1 MKKELFWTIVTLIL
15 SILTMY
21 ICFEKSSLSVPA
33 FIEAIRNANMLW
45 LIPAVVC
52 MLLFIWFEG
61 KSLILITRSLGYPV
75 KHRKG
80 FLYASADIYFSSITP
95 SATGG
100 QPASAYFMY
109 IDGLPAE
116 VVTAA
121 LILNL
126 TMYTLAIITLGLL
139 SVIFFPGIF
148 FQFPLSCKVMILFG
162 IFSMVLLTLCFI
174 ILLKKKAVLLKAGS
188 VIFYLLRKLH
198 FKHLAEKMETRFT
211 KGMEKYNLCVKELSG
226 AKGLYRKTFLLNL
239 LQRASQILVP
249 VFVYFALHGDY
260 SNGLMIFIIQ
270 CYVVVGSNF
279 IPIPGAVGI
288 SEFIMFFGYSM
299 LMTDKMAVGLAVASR
314 GISFY
319 ICSIVTLFIV
329 ILGYIFIQFIQ
340 RRRKSEVNQ

>member
-1 MKKELFWTIVTLIL
+1 
-15 SILTMY
+15 
-21 ICFEKSSLSVPA
+21 
-33 FIEAIRNANMLW
+33 
-45 LIPAVVC
+45 
-52 MLLFIWFEG
+52 
-61 KSLILITRSLGYPV
+61 
-75 KHRKG
+75 
-80 FLYASADIYFSSITP
+80 
-95 SATGG
+95 
-100 QPASAYFMY
+100 
-109 IDGLPAE
+109 
-116 VVTAA
+116 
-121 LILNL
+121 
-126 TMYTLAIITLGLL
+126 
-139 SVIFFPGIF
+139 
-148 FQFPLSCKVMILFG
+148 
-162 IFSMVLLTLCFI
+162 
-174 ILLKKKAVLLKAGS
+174 
-188 VIFYLLRKLH
+188 
-198 FKHLAEKMETRFT
+198 
-211 KGMEKYNLCVKELSG
+211 MEKYNLCVKELSG

-299 LMTDKMAVGLAVASR
+299 LMTDDMAVGLAVASR

>member
-21 ICFEKSSLSVPA
+21 ICFDRSSLSVPD
-33 FIEAIRNANMLW
+33 FIEAIRNANVLW

-121 LILNL
+121 LILK
-126 TMYTLAIITLGLL
+126 TLGLL
-139 SVIFFPGIF
+139 SVIFFPSIF
-148 FQFPLSCKVMILFG
+148 FQFPLSCKVMILIG

-174 ILLKKKAVLLKAGS
+174 ILLKKKTVLLKAGS
-188 VIFYLLRKLH
+188 VIFYLLRKFH
-198 FKHLAEKMETRFT
+198 FKHLAEKLETRFT

-226 AKGLYRKTFLLNL
+226 AKGLYSKTFLLNL

-299 LMTDKMAVGLAVASR
+299 LMTDDMAVGLAVASR

>member
-1 MKKELFWTIVTLIL
+1 MKKELFWTIITLIL
-15 SILTMY
+15 SVLTMY
-21 ICFEKSSLSVPA
+21 ICFEKSSLSVPD
-33 FIEAIRNANMLW
+33 FIEAIRNANVMW
-45 LIPAVVC
+45 LIPAVAC

-61 KSLILITRSLGYPV
+61 HSLTLISRSLGYPV

-139 SVIFFPGIF
+139 SVIFFPSIF
-148 FQFPLSCKVMILFG
+148 FRFPISCKVMILFG

-174 ILLKKKAVLLKAGS
+174 ILLKKKVVLLKAGS
-188 VIFYLLRKLH
+188 VIFYLLRKLR
-198 FKHLAEKMETRFT
+198 FKHTAEKLETRFT

-226 AKGLYRKTFLLNL
+226 AKGLYSKTFFLNL
-239 LQRASQILVP
+239 MQRASQILVP

-299 LMTDKMAVGLAVASR
+299 LMTDEMAVGLAVASR

-329 ILGYIFIQFIQ
+329 ILGYIFIRFIKNK
-340 RRRKSEVNQ
+340 RKSEVLK

>member
-21 ICFEKSSLSVPA
+21 ICFYKSSLSFSEFV
-33 FIEAIRNANMLW
+33 EAIRHANVLW
-45 LIPAVVC
+45 LIPAVLC
-52 MLLFIWFEG
+52 MFCFIWAEG
-61 KSLILITRSLGYPV
+61 QSLTMISRSMGYPV
-75 KHRKG
+75 QHRKG

-139 SVIFFPGIF
+139 SVIFFPSIF

-162 IFSMVLLTLCFI
+162 IFSMVLLTLSFI
-174 ILLKKKAVLLKAGS
+174 ILLKKKSVLLKIS
-188 VIFYLLRKLH
+188 SIIFYLLRKLH
-198 FKHLAEKMETRFT
+198 FKTLTAKLEARFNI
-211 KGMEKYNLCVKELSG
+211 GMEKYNLVVEKISDKAGLLSRIY
-226 AKGLYRKTFLLNL
+226 LINL
-239 LQRASQILVP
+239 LQRTSQILVP
-249 VFVYFALHGDY
+249 VFVYFALHGSY
-260 SNGLMIFIIQ
+260 SNWLLIFIIQ

-279 IPIPGAVGI
+279 LPMPGAVGI

-299 LMTDKMAVGLAVASR
+299 LMDSDFAIEVAVASR

-319 ICSIVTLFIV
+319 TCSIVSLITV
-329 ILGYIFIQFIQ
+329 IIGYIFIRFIKNRQ
-340 RRRKSEVNQ
+340 KSEVNQ

>member
-21 ICFEKSSLSVPA
+21 ICFYKSSLSVQE
-33 FIEAIRNANMLW
+33 FIEAIRHANLLW
-45 LIPAVVC
+45 LVPAVVC

-61 KSLILITRSLGYPV
+61 KSLTIISRSLGYPV
-75 KHRKG
+75 KKRKG

-109 IDGLPAE
+109 IDGIPAE

-126 TMYTLAIITLGLL
+126 TMYTLAIIALGLF

-148 FQFPLSCKVMILFG
+148 FEFTLSCKVMILFG

-174 ILLKKKAVLLKAGS
+174 VLLKKKIVLLKAGS
-188 VIFYLLRKLH
+188 VIFFILRKLH
-198 FKHLAEKMETRFT
+198 FKNLAAKLETRFN
-211 KGMEKYNLCVKELSG
+211 KGLEKYNLCVNELSG
-226 AKGLYRKTFLLNL
+226 TKGLYSKVFFLNL

-260 SNGLMIFIIQ
+260 SNGFMIFIIQ

-279 IPIPGAVGI
+279 LPMPGAVGI
-288 SEFIMFFGYSM
+288 SEFIMVFGYSM
-299 LMTDKMAVGLAVASR
+299 LMSNDMAVGLAIASR

-319 ICSIVTLFIV
+319 TCSIVSLFTV
-329 ILGYIFIQFIQ
+329 ILGYIFIKFIQ
-340 RRRKSEVNQ
+340 HRGKSEV

>member
-1 MKKELFWTIVTLIL
+1 MKKDLFWTIVTLIL

-21 ICFEKSSLSVPA
+21 ICFFKSGLSFQEFV
-33 FIEAIRNANMLW
+33 EAIKHANVLW
-45 LIPAVVC
+45 LIPAVLC
-52 MLLFIWFEG
+52 MFCFIWFEG
-61 KSLILITRSLGYPV
+61 HSLTLISRSMGYPV
-75 KHRKG
+75 QHRKG

-139 SVIFFPGIF
+139 SVLFFPSIF

-162 IFSMVLLTLCFI
+162 IVSMVLLTLSFI
-174 ILLKKKAVLLKAGS
+174 ILLKKKVVLLKIS
-188 VIFYLLRKLH
+188 SIIFYLLRKLH
-198 FKHLAEKMETRFT
+198 FKALSAKLETRFNA
-211 KGMEKYNLCVKELSG
+211 GMEKYNLVVEQISGKTGLLS
-226 AKGLYRKTFLLNL
+226 RIFFLNL
-239 LQRASQILVP
+239 LQRTSQILVP
-249 VFVYFALHGDY
+249 VFVYFALHGNY
-260 SNGLMIFIIQ
+260 SNWLMIFVIQ

-279 IPIPGAVGI
+279 IPMPGAVGI

-299 LMTDKMAVGLAVASR
+299 LMDNSFAIELAVASR

-319 ICSIVTLFIV
+319 TCSIVSLITV
-329 ILGYIFIQFIQ
+329 ILGYIFIRFIKN
-340 RRRKSEVNQ
+340 RRKSEVRE

>member
-1 MKKELFWTIVTLIL
+1 MKKELFWTIITLIL
-15 SILTMY
+15 SVLTMY
-21 ICFEKSSLSVPA
+21 ICFEKSSLSVPD
-33 FIEAIRNANMLW
+33 FIEAIRNANVMW
-45 LIPAVVC
+45 LIPAVAC

-61 KSLILITRSLGYPV
+61 HSLTLISRSLGYPV

-139 SVIFFPGIF
+139 SVIFFPSIF
-148 FQFPLSCKVMILFG
+148 FRFPISCKVMILFG

-174 ILLKKKAVLLKAGS
+174 ILLKKKVVLLKAGS
-188 VIFYLLRKLH
+188 VIFYLLRKLR
-198 FKHLAEKMETRFT
+198 FKHTAEKLETRFT

-239 LQRASQILVP
+239 MQRASQILVP

-299 LMTDKMAVGLAVASR
+299 LMTDEMAVGLAVASR

-329 ILGYIFIQFIQ
+329 ILGYIFIRFIQ
-340 RRRKSEVNQ
+340 RRRKSEVLK

>member
-1 MKKELFWTIVTLIL
+1 
-15 SILTMY
+15 
-21 ICFEKSSLSVPA
+21 
-33 FIEAIRNANMLW
+33 
-45 LIPAVVC
+45 
-52 MLLFIWFEG
+52 
-61 KSLILITRSLGYPV
+61 
-75 KHRKG
+75 
-80 FLYASADIYFSSITP
+80 
-95 SATGG
+95 
-100 QPASAYFMY
+100 MY

-139 SVIFFPGIF
+139 SVIFFPSIF
-148 FQFPLSCKVMILFG
+148 FRFPISCKVMILFG

-174 ILLKKKAVLLKAGS
+174 ILLKKKVVLLKAGS

-198 FKHLAEKMETRFT
+198 FKHLAEKLETRFT

-226 AKGLYRKTFLLNL
+226 AKGLYSKTFLLNL
-239 LQRASQILVP
+239 MQRASQILVP

-299 LMTDKMAVGLAVASR
+299 LMTDEMAVGLAVASR

-329 ILGYIFIQFIQ
+329 ILGYIFIRFIQ
-340 RRRKSEVNQ
+340 RRRKSEVLK